1 MIFFPVFLG
10 ENRRTVE
17 HRTAESRRNRQE
29 TGARWA
35 AFDILRFVIRQSAV
49 LSLGPCPNRRKQELS
64 RRRRQEEVVFIVTDG
79 ERTRLPIEVKFGT
92 RVRPEELWPL
102 LGLMER
108 QKIRRGLVV
117 TRNKVDKLTID
128 GRQVDLLPFYL
139 L

>member
-1 MIFFPVFLG
+1 VSKRIPSVSA
-10 ENRRTVE
+10 RSV
-17 HRTAESRRNRQE
+17 AERPCSQE
-29 TGARWA
+29 
-35 AFDILRFVIRQSAV
+35 FQH
-49 LSLGPCPNRRKQELS
+49 
-64 RRRRQEEVVFIVTDG
+64 
-79 ERTRLPIEVKFGT
+79 KFGA
-92 RVRPEELWPL
+92 RVRPEELRPL